1 MVGVLQNRPF
11 ATILGGKWSEG
22 GGTIFGSPSINFF
35 SGAPILNLISSH
47 FKGQIYHFMIRP
59 VSFNNICFIRR
70 YICKNQVKF

>member
-11 ATILGGKWSEG
+11 ATILGDKWSEEG
-22 GGTIFGSPSINFF
+22 GIIFGSPSINFF

-59 VSFNNICFIRR
+59 VSFNNICVIRR

>member
-11 ATILGGKWSEG
+11 ATIIGDKWSEG
-22 GGTIFGSPSINFF
+22 GGTIFGSPSIIFF
-35 SGAPILNLISSH
+35 SGAPSH
-47 FKGQIYHFMIRP
+47 FKGQIHHFMNRP